1 MPLVWDNEG
10 MAASDALL
18 HVIVVGGS
26 LDAWTTWPASEW
38 VQRLDQLGKV
48 ADQVGARWVT
58 VRPYCAGGAAAAT
71 TRALAR
77 SAVVGGCTVKVDPE
91 PDGRERLAAVIAE
104 LAAADIRVD
113 ESAISCRMNA
123 PAEVDPDL
131 VVVLGSPTDMPT
143 SLVWELAYSELVFVD
158 TSWADFGAAEFED
171 AIDSYATRHRRFGGV
186 D

>member
-1 MPLVWDNEG
+1 
-10 MAASDALL
+10 MAAPDALL

-26 LDAWTTWPASEW
+26 LDQWSGLPSGEW
-38 VQRLDQLGKV
+38 VQRLEQLGKV

-58 VRPYCAGGAAAAT
+58 VRPYGSGGADVDAASG
-71 TRALAR
+71 LPR
-77 SAVVGGCTVKVDPE
+77 SAVVGGCTVSLDPE
-91 PDGRERLAAVIAE
+91 PDGRERLASVIAE

-113 ESAISCRMNA
+113 EIAISRRMNA

-131 VVVLGSPTDMPT
+131 VVVLGSPTDMPS
-143 SLVWELAYSELVFVD
+143 SLCWELAYSELVFVD
-158 TSWADFGAAEFED
+158 TPWIDFGAAEFEA